1 MKIKYV
7 SVSVSVSCLAV
18 NANRLKLPRIQG
30 GVNLFF
36 FSPPGTLVIC
46 FFVGHRVPYTH
57 IVAQSWELVR
67 FGPKG

>member
-30 GVNLFF
+30 GVNLPPP
-36 FSPPGTLVIC
+36 PPGDFGYM
-46 FFVGHRVPYTH
+46 FF
-57 IVAQSWELVR
+57 L
-67 FGPKG
+67 

>member
-7 SVSVSVSCLAV
+7 SVSVSVSCLVV

-30 GVNLFF
+30 GVNL
-36 FSPPGTLVIC
+36 PPPRGLWLYV

>member
-30 GVNLFF
+30 GVNLP
-36 FSPPGTLVIC
+36 PPGDFGYMF

>member
-7 SVSVSVSCLAV
+7 SVSVSVSCLVV

-30 GVNLFF
+30 GVNLP
-36 FSPPGTLVIC
+36 PPGLWLYV

>member
-30 GVNLFF
+30 GVNL
-36 FSPPGTLVIC
+36 SPPGDFGYMFV
-46 FFVGHRVPYTH
+46 FVGHRVPYTH

-67 FGPKG
+67 FGQKG

>member
-30 GVNLFF
+30 GVNL
-36 FSPPGTLVIC
+36 SPPGDFGYM
-46 FFVGHRVPYTH
+46 FF
-57 IVAQSWELVR
+57 L
-67 FGPKG
+67 